1 LNLFDERRLAAEPR
15 TMHLGGRDV
24 DFLLK
29 RSANRR
35 RAVLTVDER
44 GLTVSVPWRTSDRY
58 IARFLQGSAS
68 WVLRKLQEWESRR
81 PAPRAWR
88 DGELIDY
95 LGRQL
100 RLQLCAAEFSLAQL
114 RDGGMLSLSL
124 PEPHESETVRATLVK
139 WYRRHAQTHFRARV
153 EHFSEQLGI
162 ASPRVF
168 LSNAQTRWGSCNAE
182 RQVRLNWR
190 LIQAAPHVVD
200 YVVAHEL
207 AHLEEMNHSARFWRI
222 VERLC
227 PDYLAARSELNALGH
242 HLMTV

>member
-1 LNLFDERRLAAEPR
+1 
-15 TMHLGGRDV
+15 MHLGGREV
-24 DFLLK
+24 GFLLK
-29 RSANRR
+29 RSPNRR

-58 IARFLQGSAS
+58 IARFLQDSAS
-68 WVLRKLQEWESRR
+68 WVLRKLQDWESRK
-81 PAPRAWR
+81 PAPRVWR
-88 DGELIDY
+88 DGELIEY

-100 RLQLCAAEFSLAQL
+100 RLELSAAAVSLTQL
-114 RDGGMLSLSL
+114 RDGDVLWLSL
-124 PEPHESETVRATLVK
+124 PEPHEAEAVREALVK

-153 EHFSEQLGI
+153 GHFSARLGI
-162 ASPRVF
+162 AEPRVF

-182 RQVRLNWR
+182 REVRLNWR

-207 AHLEEMNHSARFWRI
+207 AHLKEMNHSPRFWRV

-227 PDYLAARSELNALGH
+227 PDYVAARHELNALGH